1 MRKMFALLSLL
12 VLASMVLAACG
23 GAAPTEAP
31 AQPEQPSA
39 TEAPAQPEATEAP
52 VEAGIQTL
60 NVNIGTYPDIIDPQ
74 KSSFVVEI
82 TTLDMIYL
90 GLTTQNEKLETVPG
104 AAESWKF
111 NDDAT
116 QVVFTLKPGLLYSDG
131 TKLNAKRFEYLR
143 TAIALNG

>member
-52 VEAGIQTL
+52 VEAGVQTL

-82 TTLDMIYL
+82 TTLDMI
-90 GLTTQNEKLETVPG
+90 
-104 AAESWKF
+104 
-111 NDDAT
+111 
-116 QVVFTLKPGLLYSDG
+116 
-131 TKLNAKRFEYLR
+131 
-143 TAIALNG
+143 